1 MYTHT
6 EDLIPFY
13 ELKERDPEDLVEEEQ
28 EDTASWPET
37 GQDKDQDREFGSS
50 TNPEDLI
57 PFYEMKERDPEDLVE
72 EEQQDT
78 ASWPETRQ
86 DNDQDR
92 DFQRMDK
99 HNTIT

>member
-13 ELKERDPEDLVEEEQ
+13 ELKERDPEYLVEEQQ
-28 EDTASWPET
+28 E
-37 GQDKDQDREFGSS
+37 
-50 TNPEDLI
+50 N
-57 PFYEMKERDPEDLVE
+57 
-72 EEQQDT
+72 T

-86 DNDQDR
+86 DKDQDR

-99 HNTIT
+99 HNTIHNSMHP